1 LYDAALQSMPAKAQ
15 NETRNCGHPA
25 IHPDGTQEE
34 ARIMHGSG
42 TKVVAFNGSAR
53 KDGNTAILLRTVL
66 KELEAEGIE
75 TELIQLSG
83 AKIHGCLS
91 CRECSKRKDRRCGQ
105 TGDMG
110 NAYIEKM
117 EQADGILLGSP
128 TYVADISPEI
138 KALMDRACL
147 VSKANGGIFRRK
159 VGAAVVAVRR
169 AGAIHAFDAL
179 NHFFFIS
186 EMIVPGSSYWN
197 IGIGREIGEVEQDAE
212 GMQTMKTLGQNMAW
226 LLKKIKN

>member
-1 LYDAALQSMPAKAQ
+1 MKAKELRPSGHSSGWHARETDIM
-15 NETRNCGHPA
+15 NETR
-25 IHPDGTQEE
+25 
-34 ARIMHGSG
+34 

-53 KDGNTAILLRTVL
+53 KNGNTAILLRTVL
-66 KELEAEGIE
+66 KELEKEGTE

-83 AKIHGCLS
+83 AKIHGCLA
-91 CRECSKRKDRRCGQ
+91 CRKCSTKKDRRCSQ

-117 EQADGILLGSP
+117 EEADGILLGSP
-128 TYVADISPEI
+128 TYVADITPEI

-169 AGAIHAFDAL
+169 AGAIHAFDSL
-179 NHFFFIS
+179 NHFFLIS

-197 IGIGREIGEVEQDAE
+197 IGYGREIGDVEKDEE

-226 LLKKIKN
+226 LLKKIKSEA

>member
-1 LYDAALQSMPAKAQ
+1 
-15 NETRNCGHPA
+15 
-25 IHPDGTQEE
+25 
-34 ARIMHGSG
+34 MHGTR

-53 KDGNTAILLRTVL
+53 KNGNTAILLRTVL
-66 KELEAEGIE
+66 KELEAEGTE

-83 AKIHGCLS
+83 AKIHGCLA
-91 CRECSKRKDRRCGQ
+91 CRKCSTKKDRRCSQ

-110 NAYIEKM
+110 NAYIQKM
-117 EQADGILLGSP
+117 EEADGILLGSP

-226 LLKKIKN
+226 LLKKLKNQAESS